1 MTWTMNPV
9 SVVTAEQTTAV
20 YDILT
25 KVFQGVL
32 DFLYTMITILV
43 NFFTQPAVL
52 GALAVVAI
60 IYAAYRKLRAKKLG

>member
-1 MTWTMNPV
+1 MNPT

-20 YDILT
+20 NDILD
-25 KVFQGVL
+25 KVFQAVL

-43 NFFTQPAVL
+43 NFFTQPEVL

-60 IYAAYRKLRAKKLG
+60 IFLAYNRLRRKKLS

>member
-1 MTWTMNPV
+1 MNPT

-20 YDILT
+20 NDILA
-25 KVFQGVL
+25 KVFQAVL

-43 NFFTQPAVL
+43 NFFTQPEVL

-60 IYAAYRKLRAKKLG
+60 IFLAYNRLRRKKLS

>member
-20 YDILT
+20 IDILT

-32 DFLYTMITILV
+32 NFLYTMITILV
-43 NFFTQPAVL
+43 NFFTQPSVL

>member
-1 MTWTMNPV
+1 MNPS

-20 YDILT
+20 NDILT

-32 DFLYTMITILV
+32 DFLYTVITILV

-52 GALAVVAI
+52 GALAVIAI
-60 IYAAYRKLRAKKLG
+60 IFMAYRKLRAKRLS